1 MTSTPAD
8 APLHP
13 DRQQEASALSA
24 QGRYAEAF
32 DVLAALVGT
41 HARADDADLAE
52 TLHLAALCALGA
64 GKTDAAHALWQR
76 CIDAKPAFVDAWH
89 GLAAM
94 LTALGQWPAAETLWR
109 RLLAVAPAHADA
121 HSNLGIVL
129 HRLGR
134 AQEAELAYRMALAQQ
149 PGHVDAHY
157 NLGIVLQEAGR
168 GDEAEAAYRATL
180 AANPHHARAHNNLGT
195 LLRARGRLD
204 EAEEA
209 WRQALLAEPQYPEA
223 LNNYGALLK
232 SLGRLMEAELACR
245 LAIKIRPDYVEALN
259 NLGCV
264 LTELKRQPE
273 AELLYRQALAL
284 RPGHV
289 EAHYNLGVALQQL
302 ERYPEAETA
311 WRTALRLAPAHAQ
324 TLNNLGGM
332 LGMLG
337 RLPEARAMLEQAL
350 ECDTHIAQ
358 AHFNLGGVLKELGA
372 LDEAEAAYRRAIAL
386 APDYGDALFRLAT
399 LLITMGRY
407 EEGWRLYERRYEN
420 AGFVHFASR
429 EMLGCAQWQGE
440 PLAGKS
446 LLLWQEDGLGDMLQF
461 ARYARLLK
469 DLGAAHVAFGC
480 VDALHRVLAGVEGI
494 DAVLSHAE
502 AAARTTQFNS
512 QFNSPVD
519 PRFDYWASP
528 LSLPLH
534 LATTVDTTPP
544 PIRIDP
550 DPTLVHKW
558 AARLETLGAGSRIG
572 LVWKGNPKHHND
584 PHRSIPSLAALAPL
598 WSVPGLKF
606 VSLQKG
612 AGEDEANAAQ
622 HAGAGARQP
631 ILHLGAEIADFVD
644 TAAIVAQLDLLICVD
659 TSTAHLAASLG
670 TPCWVMLPGRDVDW
684 RWLHARE
691 DSPWYPQTVRL
702 FRQSADETWSAP
714 IERVRQACV
723 ERFSR

>member
-1 MTSTPAD
+1 MTPTPTD
-8 APLHP
+8 SPLHA

-24 QGRYAEAF
+24 QGRFCEA
-32 DVLAALVGT
+32 LAMLAPLVGDR
-41 HARADDADLAE
+41 ARADDADLAD

-94 LTALGQWPAAETLWR
+94 LTALGQWAAAEMVWR
-109 RLLAVAPAHADA
+109 QLTAVAPHNADA

-134 AQEAELAYRMALAQQ
+134 TQEAELACRMALARE

-157 NLGIVLQEAGR
+157 NLGVVLHDAGR
-168 GDEAEAAYRATL
+168 RDEAEASWRAAL
-180 AANPHHARAHNNLGT
+180 EHNPRHARAHNNLGT
-195 LLRARGRLD
+195 LLRERGQL
-204 EAEEA
+204 EAAEEA

-232 SLGRLMEAELACR
+232 SLGRLVEAELACR
-245 LAIKIRPDYVEALN
+245 LAIQIRPDYVDALN

-273 AELLYRQALAL
+273 AERLYRQALAL
-284 RPGHV
+284 RPDHV

-324 TLNNLGGM
+324 TLNNLGCM
-332 LGMLG
+332 LGTLG
-337 RLPEARAMLEQAL
+337 RLPEALATLRQAL
-350 ECDTHIAQ
+350 ECDAHLAQ

-372 LDEAEAAYRRAIAL
+372 LEEAEAAYRRAIAL
-386 APDYGDALFRLAT
+386 APAYGDAVFRLAT
-399 LLITMGRY
+399 LLIAMGRY

-420 AGFVHFASR
+420 TGFVHFASR
-429 EMLGCAQWQGE
+429 GMLSCAHWQGQ

-461 ARYARLLK
+461 ARYARLVK
-469 DLGAAHVAFGC
+469 ARGATRVAFGC

-494 DAVLSHAE
+494 DAVLTHAE
-502 AAARTTQFNS
+502 AVARAAG
-512 QFNSPVD
+512 
-519 PRFDYWASP
+519 FDYWASP

-534 LATTVDTTPP
+534 LATTLDTTPP
-544 PIRIDP
+544 PTRFVLDSG
-550 DPTLVHKW
+550 LVRKW
-558 AARLETLGAGSRIG
+558 GGRLATLGAGPRIG
-572 LVWKGNPKHHND
+572 LVWKGNPQHHND
-584 PHRSIPSLAALAPL
+584 THRSIPSLAVLAPL

-612 AGEDEANAAQ
+612 AGENEADEANEAQ
-622 HAGAGARQP
+622 RP
-631 ILHLGAEIADFVD
+631 ILHLGGEIADFVD
-644 TAAIVAQLDLLICVD
+644 TAAIVSQLDLLICVD

-670 TPCWVMLPGRDVDW
+670 TPCWVMLPRRDVDW

-702 FRQSADETWSAP
+702 FRQSVDETWHAP
-714 IERVRQACV
+714 VERVRQACV
-723 ERFSR
+723 ELFGR

>member
-1 MTSTPAD
+1 MPPTPTD
-8 APLHP
+8 APIHA
-13 DRQQEASALSA
+13 DRQQEASALSE
-24 QGRYAEAF
+24 QGRFAEALA
-32 DVLAALVGT
+32 VLAPLVDVDAHT
-41 HARADDADLAE
+41 QARADDADLAD

-64 GKTDAAHALWQR
+64 GKTDAAHALWRR
-76 CIDAKPAFVDAWH
+76 CIDAKPAFVDARQ

-94 LTALGQWPAAETLWR
+94 LTALGQWAAAETVWR
-109 RLLAVAPAHADA
+109 HLIAVDPAHADA

-134 AQEAELAYRMALAQQ
+134 AQEAELACRMALARK

-157 NLGIVLQEAGR
+157 NLGVILHEAGR
-168 GDEAEAAYRATL
+168 RDEAEAAWRAAL
-180 AANPHHARAHNNLGT
+180 AHNPRHARAHNNLGS
-195 LLRARGRLD
+195 LLRERGQL
-204 EAEEA
+204 EAAEEA

-232 SLGRLMEAELACR
+232 SLGRLVEAELACR
-245 LAIKIRPDYVEALN
+245 LAIQIRPDYVDALN

-273 AELLYRQALAL
+273 AEQFFRQALAL

-324 TLNNLGGM
+324 TLNNLGCM
-332 LGMLG
+332 LGTLG
-337 RLPEARAMLEQAL
+337 RLPEALATLRQAL
-350 ECDTHIAQ
+350 ECDAHLAQ

-386 APDYGDALFRLAT
+386 APAYGDAVFRLAT
-399 LLITMGRY
+399 LLIGMGRY

-420 AGFVHFASR
+420 TGFVHFASR
-429 EMLGCAQWQGE
+429 EMLGCAPWQGE

-461 ARYARLLK
+461 ARYARLVK
-469 DLGAAHVAFGC
+469 ARGAARVAFGC
-480 VDALHRVLAGVEGI
+480 VDALHRVLAGVEGL
-494 DAVLSHAE
+494 DAIFTHAE
-502 AAARTTQFNS
+502 AVARAAE
-512 QFNSPVD
+512 
-519 PRFDYWASP
+519 FDYWVSP

-534 LATTVDTTPP
+534 FATTLDTTPP
-544 PIRIDP
+544 PTRFAP
-550 DPTLVHKW
+550 DSELVRQW
-558 AARLETLGAGSRIG
+558 GARLATLGDGPRIG
-572 LVWKGNPKHHND
+572 LVWKGNPQHHND
-584 PHRSIPSLAALAPL
+584 AHRSIPSLAALAPL

-612 AGEDEANAAQ
+612 AGENEAQEAQ
-622 HAGAGARQP
+622 CKGPEAQEP
-631 ILHLGAEIADFVD
+631 ILHLGGEIADFVD
-644 TAAIVAQLDLLICVD
+644 TAAIVSQLDLLICVD
-659 TSTAHLAASLG
+659 TSTVHLAASLG
-670 TPCWVMLPGRDVDW
+670 TPCWVMLPRRDVDW

-691 DSPWYPQTVRL
+691 DSPWYPHTVRL
-702 FRQSADETWSAP
+702 FRQSVDETWSAP

>member
-1 MTSTPAD
+1 MTSTTTD
-8 APLHP
+8 APIHP

-24 QGRYAEAF
+24 QGRFAEAF
-32 DVLAALVGT
+32 AVLAPLVGA
-41 HARADDADLAE
+41 HARADDAALADS
-52 TLHLAALCALGA
+52 LHLAALCALGA
-64 GKTDAAHALWQR
+64 GKTDAAQALWQR
-76 CIDAKPAFVDAWH
+76 CIDAKPGFLDAWH

-94 LTALGQWPAAETLWR
+94 LTALGQWAAAETLWR
-109 RLLAVAPAHADA
+109 RLLAADPAHADA

-134 AQEAELAYRMALAQQ
+134 AQEAELAYRMALARQ
-149 PGHVDAHY
+149 PGHVDAQY
-157 NLGIVLQEAGR
+157 NLGIVLHEAGR
-168 GDEAEAAYRATL
+168 RDEAETAYRAAL
-180 AANPHHARAHNNLGT
+180 AANPHYARAHNNLGT
-195 LLRARGRLD
+195 LLRELGRFD

-264 LTELKRQPE
+264 LTDLKRQPE
-273 AELLYRQALAL
+273 AELFYRQALAL
-284 RPGHV
+284 RPDHV
-289 EAHYNLGVALQQL
+289 DAHYNLGVTLQQL
-302 ERYPEAETA
+302 ERYPEAEA
-311 WRTALRLAPAHAQ
+311 AYRTALRLAPARAEA
-324 TLNNLGGM
+324 LNNLGCM

-337 RLPEARAMLEQAL
+337 RLPEALETLRAAL
-350 ECDTHIAQ
+350 ALKADIAQ

-386 APDYGDALFRLAT
+386 SPDYGDAVFRLAT
-399 LLITMGRY
+399 LLITMGHY

-420 AGFVHFASR
+420 TGFVHFASR
-429 EMLGCAQWQGE
+429 KMLNCAHWQGE

-461 ARYARLLK
+461 ARYARLIK
-469 DLGAAHVAFGC
+469 AQGAAHVAFGC
-480 VDALHRVLAGVEGI
+480 VDALHRVLADVEGI
-494 DAVLSHAE
+494 DAVYTHAE
-502 AAARTTQFNS
+502 ATARAAQ
-512 QFNSPVD
+512 
-519 PRFDYWASP
+519 FDYWASP
-528 LSLPLH
+528 LSMPLR
-534 LATTVDTTPP
+534 LATTIDTTPP
-544 PIRIDP
+544 PTRFTLDP
-550 DPTLVHKW
+550 ALARKW
-558 AARLETLGAGSRIG
+558 AARLDTLGDGPRIG

-584 PHRSIPSLAALAPL
+584 QHRSVPSLAALAPL

-612 AGEDEANAAQ
+612 AGEDEAQAAQ
-622 HAGAGARQP
+622 RAGADAQQP
-631 ILHLGAEIADFVD
+631 ILHLGTEIGDFVD

-684 RWLHARE
+684 RWLHVRE

-702 FRQSADETWSAP
+702 FRQAVDETWSAP
-714 IERVRQACV
+714 IERVRQACM

>member
-1 MTSTPAD
+1 MTSTTTD
-8 APLHP
+8 APIHS

-24 QGRYAEAF
+24 QGRFAEAF
-32 DVLAALVGT
+32 AVLAPLVGT
-41 HARADDADLAE
+41 QACADDAAQAE
-52 TLHLAALCALGA
+52 TLHLAALCALGT
-64 GKTDAAHALWQR
+64 GQTDAAHALWQR
-76 CIDAKPAFVDAWH
+76 CIAAKPTFVAAWH

-94 LTALGQWPAAETLWR
+94 LTALGRWPAAETLWR
-109 RLLAVAPAHADA
+109 QLLAVDSAHADA

-134 AQEAELAYRMALAQQ
+134 AQEAELAYRMALAHQ

-157 NLGIVLQEAGR
+157 NLGIVLHEAGR
-168 GDEAEAAYRATL
+168 RDEAEAAYRAAL
-180 AANPHHARAHNNLGT
+180 AGNPQYARAHNNLGT
-195 LLRARGRLD
+195 LLRERGRIE

-223 LNNYGALLK
+223 LNNYGTLLK

-284 RPGHV
+284 RPDHV
-289 EAHYNLGVALQQL
+289 DAHYNLGVALQQL

-311 WRTALRLAPAHAQ
+311 YRTALRLAPTRAQ
-324 TLNNLGGM
+324 TLNNLGCM

-337 RLPEARAMLEQAL
+337 RLPEALATLEQAL
-350 ECDTHIAQ
+350 ACNADIAQ

-372 LDEAEAAYRRAIAL
+372 LDEAEGAYRRAIAL
-386 APDYGDALFRLAT
+386 APDYGDAVFRLAT

-420 AGFVHFASR
+420 TGFVHFASR
-429 EMLGCAQWQGE
+429 EMLSCAHWQGE

-461 ARYARLLK
+461 SRYARLVK
-469 DLGAAHVAFGC
+469 AQGAAHVAFGC

-494 DAVLSHAE
+494 DAVLTHAE
-502 AAARTTQFNS
+502 AKARAAQ
-512 QFNSPVD
+512 
-519 PRFDYWASP
+519 FDYWASP
-528 LSLPLH
+528 LSMPLR
-534 LATTVDTTPP
+534 LATTVATTPP
-544 PIRIDP
+544 PTRFEP
-550 DPTLVHKW
+550 DPALVRKW
-558 AARLETLGAGSRIG
+558 AARLEALGAGPRIG

-584 PHRSIPSLAALAPL
+584 HHRSIPSLAALAPL
-598 WSVPGLKF
+598 WSVPELKF

-612 AGEDEANAAQ
+612 AGEDEAQEAQ
-622 HAGAGARQP
+622 RAGAAQP
-631 ILHLGAEIADFVD
+631 ILHLGAGIADFVD
-644 TAAIVAQLDLLICVD
+644 TAAIVSQLDLLICVD

-670 TPCWVMLPGRDVDW
+670 TPCWVMLPSRDVDW

-702 FRQSADETWSAP
+702 FRQAVDETWGAP

-723 ERFSR
+723 ERFGR

>member
-1 MTSTPAD
+1 VTSTITDTLPD
-8 APLHP
+8 APTHAE
-13 DRQQEASALSA
+13 RQQEARALSE
-24 QGRYAEAF
+24 QGRFAEALA
-32 DVLAALVGT
+32 VLAPLVGT
-41 HARADDADLAE
+41 HARADDAGRAE
-52 TLHLAALCALGA
+52 TLHLAALCALGTGRTGEA
-64 GKTDAAHALWQR
+64 QALWQR
-76 CIDAKPAFVDAWH
+76 CIEAKPALVEAWH

-109 RLLAVAPAHADA
+109 RLLAVAPTHADA

-134 AQEAELAYRMALAQQ
+134 AQEAELAYRMALAHQ
-149 PGHVDAHY
+149 PEHVDAHY
-157 NLGIVLQEAGR
+157 NLGIVLHEAGR
-168 GDEAEAAYRATL
+168 RDEAEAAYHAAL
-180 AANPHHARAHNNLGT
+180 AGNPRHARAHNNLGT
-195 LLRARGRLD
+195 LLRELGRL
-204 EAEEA
+204 EAAEEA

-245 LAIKIRPDYVEALN
+245 LAIQIRPDYVEALN

-264 LTELKRQPE
+264 LTELGRQTE

-284 RPGHV
+284 RPDHI
-289 EAHYNLGVALQQL
+289 EAHYNLGVALYQL

-311 WRTALRLAPAHAQ
+311 WRTTLRLAPAHAQ
-324 TLNNLGGM
+324 ALNNLGCM

-337 RLPEARAMLEQAL
+337 RLAEARAALERAL
-350 ECDTHIAQ
+350 ECDARLAQ

-372 LDEAEAAYRRAIAL
+372 LDEAQTAYRRAIAL
-386 APDYGDALFRLAT
+386 APDYGDAVFRLAT

-420 AGFVHFASR
+420 TGFVHFASR
-429 EMLGCAQWQGE
+429 GMLSCTHWQGE

-461 ARYARLLK
+461 ARYARLVK
-469 DLGAAHVAFGC
+469 AQGAAQVAFGC
-480 VDALHRVLAGVEGI
+480 VEALHRVLAGVEGI
-494 DAVLSHAE
+494 DAVLTHAE
-502 AAARTTQFNS
+502 ATARAAQ
-512 QFNSPVD
+512 
-519 PRFDYWASP
+519 FDYWASP
-528 LSLPLH
+528 LSLPLR
-534 LATTVDTTPP
+534 LATTLDTTPP
-544 PIRIDP
+544 PARFEP
-550 DPTLVHKW
+550 DPALVDKW
-558 AARLETLGAGSRIG
+558 AARLATLGAGPRIG
-572 LVWKGNPKHHND
+572 LVWKGNPQHHND
-584 PHRSIPSLAALAPL
+584 RHRSIPSLAVLAPL

-612 AGEDEANAAQ
+612 AGEDEANEAQ
-622 HAGAGARQP
+622 RAGADTGAGTGAKQP
-631 ILHLGAEIADFVD
+631 LLHLGAEIADFVD
-644 TAAIVAQLDLLICVD
+644 TAAIVSQLDLLICVD

-684 RWLHARE
+684 RWLHERE
-691 DSPWYPQTVRL
+691 DSPWYPRTMRL

-723 ERFSR
+723 ERFGR

>member
-1 MTSTPAD
+1 MTPTTTA
-8 APLHP
+8 APIHP
-13 DRQQEASALSA
+13 ERQQEARALSA
-24 QGRYAEAF
+24 QGRFAEALA
-32 DVLAALVGT
+32 VLAPLVGT
-41 HARADDADLAE
+41 QARADDAELADM
-52 TLHLAALCALGA
+52 LHLAALCALGA
-64 GKTDAAHALWQR
+64 GKTGEAQALWQR
-76 CIDAKPAFVDAWH
+76 CIDARPGFVDAWH

-109 RLLAVAPAHADA
+109 RLLAVAPTHADA

-134 AQEAELAYRMALAQQ
+134 TQEAEIAYRMALAHQ
-149 PGHVDAHY
+149 PGHADAHY
-157 NLGIVLQEAGR
+157 NLGTVLHETGR
-168 GDEAEAAYRATL
+168 QDEAEAAYRAAL
-180 AANPHHARAHNNLGT
+180 ASHPRHARAHNNLGT
-195 LLRARGRLD
+195 LLREHGRLE

-232 SLGRLMEAELACR
+232 SRGRLMEAELACR
-245 LAIKIRPDYVEALN
+245 LALKIRPDYVEALN

-264 LTELKRQPE
+264 LTDLKRQPE

-284 RPGHV
+284 RPDHV
-289 EAHYNLGVALQQL
+289 DAHYNLGVALQQL

-311 WRTALRLAPAHAQ
+311 YRTALRLAPGRAQ
-324 TLNNLGGM
+324 TLNNLGCM

-337 RLPEARAMLEQAL
+337 RLPEALATLQRAL
-350 ECDTHIAQ
+350 ECNADIAQ
-358 AHFNLGGVLKELGA
+358 AHFNLGGVWKELGA
-372 LDEAEAAYRRAIAL
+372 LDEAEAAYRRALAL
-386 APDYGDALFRLAT
+386 APDYGDAVFRLAT
-399 LLITMGRY
+399 LLIAMGRY

-420 AGFVHFASR
+420 TGFVHFASR
-429 EMLGCAQWQGE
+429 ELLRCAHWQGE

-461 ARYARLLK
+461 ARYARLIK
-469 DLGAAHVAFGC
+469 AQGAAHVAFGC

-494 DAVLSHAE
+494 DAVLTHAE
-502 AAARTTQFNS
+502 ASARAAQ
-512 QFNSPVD
+512 
-519 PRFDYWASP
+519 FDYWASP
-528 LSLPLH
+528 LSMPLR
-534 LATTVDTTPP
+534 LATPVETPP
-544 PIRIDP
+544 PPTRFDP
-550 DPTLVHKW
+550 DPALARKW
-558 AARLETLGAGSRIG
+558 AARLETLGAGPRIG

-584 PHRSIPSLAALAPL
+584 HHRSIPSLAALAPL

-612 AGEDEANAAQ
+612 AGEDEAQEAQ
-622 HAGAGARQP
+622 RAGAAQP
-631 ILHLGAEIADFVD
+631 ILHLGSEIADFVD
-644 TAAIVAQLDLLICVD
+644 TAAIVSQLDLVICVD

-670 TPCWVMLPGRDVDW
+670 TPCWVMLPRRDVDW

-702 FRQSADETWSAP
+702 FRQAVDETWSAP
-714 IERVRQACV
+714 VERVRQACV